1 MSRDATGFLG
11 TAQAMS
17 AVALAQATSRDHRRP
32 RARIHAALPRQTAE
46 QPLQEARMNAPVM
59 PGTRH
64 RRRMIVGT
72 LAALAACPSV
82 LCAQTPVFPSRP
94 VQLVVAAPAGGPSD
108 AFARMLADDMAKIL
122 GQPIVIDNRAGAGGS
137 IAAEAVAHAAP
148 DGHMLMLS
156 WIGNATS
163 QTLLPKPGHDIN
175 RDFVH
180 ITQLLSGPNVLV
192 AHPSTGFR
200 QVQEVIAFAKANPGE
215 LSYASSGMGSSG
227 HLAMEM
233 LKERSGARLV
243 HIPYRG
249 GAPALND
256 LLAGRVQLMFINLDA
271 VILHI
276 RGARLVPLAITS
288 GMRNPLFPDLPTV
301 AESGFPGFEATAWAG
316 LSAPHGTP
324 APVVERLHA
333 AAAKALHGPM
343 RMKQEA
349 IGAQVIGSTPA
360 QYAEFV
366 RSETDKWAQVI
377 KRAGIKA
384 Y

>member
-1 MSRDATGFLG
+1 MAEGAPLLREYAGKTCIEGSNPSD
-11 TAQAMS
+11 S
-17 AVALAQATSRDHRRP
+17 AKTSHNDE
-32 RARIHAALPRQTAE
+32 RARAARSSFLPNAPSMPGPRQ
-46 QPLQEARMNAPVM
+46 
-59 PGTRH
+59 
-64 RRRMIVGT
+64 RRRMVVG
-72 LAALAACPSV
+72 ALAGLVACPPA
-82 LCAQTPVFPSRP
+82 LGAGTPAFPSRP
-94 VQLVVAAPAGGPSD
+94 IQLVVAAPAGGPSD
-108 AFARMLADDMAKIL
+108 TFARMLAQDMAKIL
-122 GQPIVIDNRAGAGGS
+122 GQPIVIDNRPGAGGN
-137 IAAEAVAHAAP
+137 IAAEAVARAAP
-148 DGHMLMLS
+148 DGHTLMLS

-163 QTLLPKPGHDIN
+163 QSLLPKPGQDIN

-180 ITQLLSGPNVLV
+180 ISQLLSGPNVLV
-192 AHPSTGFR
+192 AHPSTAFR
-200 QVQEVIAFAKANPGE
+200 KLQDVIAFAKANPGT
-215 LSYASSGMGSSG
+215 LSCASSGTGSSG

-233 LKERSGARLV
+233 LKERSGAALV

-256 LLAGRVQLMFINLDA
+256 LLVGRVQLMFINLDA
-271 VILHI
+271 AIAHV
-276 RGARLVPLAITS
+276 RGGQLVPLAITS
-288 GMRNPLFPDLPTV
+288 GVRHPLFPDLPTV

-324 APVVERLHA
+324 PSVVERLHA

-343 RMKQEA
+343 RIKQEA
-349 IGAQVIGSTPA
+349 IGAQLIGSTPA